1 MPIATLFMK
10 KKKDATTE
18 QLIKTADIDFINKM
32 IEKSDMGDFSMS
44 KSTLANI
51 AGWALNGASDT
62 EIRKNLDLNKHQWAI
77 LCTVCPT
84 MIIIMEHSRAMADL
98 ILAGSLFQTAIGGKK
113 IKKQVPVKY
122 KKYDEN
128 GRPYEEDYK
137 IIEIEEELPPN
148 AVLLKFLA
156 ENKLSE
162 QFGDKKSERND
173 KLKELVDS
181 LSPKDKALIEMAMK
195 NGDLDGIN

>member
-1 MPIATLFMK
+1 MK
-10 KKKDATTE
+10 KNKDTTT
-18 QLIKTADIDFINKM
+18 QKLIENTNVDFVNKM
-32 IEKSDMGDFSMS
+32 LDKSDISDFKLS

-51 AGWALNGASDT
+51 SGWALNGASDN
-62 EIRKNLDLNKHQWAI
+62 EIRKKLDLNKHQWAI

-84 MIIIMEHSRAMADL
+84 LVVIMEQSRAMADL
-98 ILAGSLFQTAIGGKK
+98 VVAGSLFQTAIGGKK

-148 AVLLKFLA
+148 PMLLKFLA

-162 QFGDKKSERND
+162 QFGENKGAKND

-181 LSPKDKALIEMAMK
+181 LSPEDRALIDAARK
-195 NGDLDGIN
+195 SGKLDGIN